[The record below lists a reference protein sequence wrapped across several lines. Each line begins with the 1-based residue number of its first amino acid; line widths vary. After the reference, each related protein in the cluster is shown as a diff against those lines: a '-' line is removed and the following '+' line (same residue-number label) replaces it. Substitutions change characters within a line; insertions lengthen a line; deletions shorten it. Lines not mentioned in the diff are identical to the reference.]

1 MTGSPT
7 PAGLSRMVKIVTD
20 SSAYF
25 TDPAFARQHD
35 VRVLP
40 LHLRLGRQTLAEPD
54 LTSEQLFEQLGP
66 DGPAPILEPP
76 APEAFAA
83 VFEDLARVTDQ
94 IIAIHFSGKLSRVP
108 QNARAGADFLLGR
121 CQIHV
126 LDSLS
131 ASIGLGGLVELA
143 AQAAERGASAD
154 EIVKAVRGQIPRL
167 YGVFFT
173 ERMEYLAQ
181 ARHVG
186 RAHAALGEMLGI
198 RPCLALEE
206 GDLVPMEK
214 VRTRAQ
220 AIEKLVEFVVEFSA
234 IERCAI
240 LQPSARPTADTRAL
254 VEQLAVEFPG
264 RRWPILPYGPS
275 LAALLGPEAMGVLI
289 QEGAAADD

>member
-1 MTGSPT
+1 
-7 PAGLSRMVKIVTD
+7 MVKIVTD
-20 SSAYF
+20 SNAHF
-25 TDPAFARQHD
+25 IDPEFARRHD

-40 LHLRLGRQTLAEPD
+40 LHVSVGRQTISELD
-54 LTSEQLFEQLGP
+54 LTSEQLFERIGP
-66 DGPAPILEPP
+66 QGPAPVLVAP

-83 VFEDLARVTDQ
+83 VFEDLARTTDK

-126 LDSLS
+126 VDSLS
-131 ASIGLGGLVELA
+131 ASVGLGGLVELA
-143 AQAAERGASAD
+143 VQEAERGAPID

-186 RAHAALGEMLGI
+186 RAHATLGEMLGI
-198 RPCLALEE
+198 HPCLALEE
-206 GDLVPMEK
+206 GDLIPMEK

-220 AIEKLVEFVVEFSA
+220 AIEKLVEFVVEFSE
-234 IERCAI
+234 IEQCAI

-254 VEQLAVEFPG
+254 LEQLAIEFPG
-264 RRWPILPYGPS
+264 RRWPLIPYGPS
-275 LAALLGPEAMGVLI
+275 LATLLGPDAMGMLI
-289 QEGAAADD
+289 REGAAPDD